1 MKKRI
6 LGYDIARALAIIGM
20 VIVNFRLIM
29 VGDGHGPHWL
39 LTFASLFEGRAAATF
54 VVLAGAGLSL
64 LSQRARHDHD
74 LVALGRNR
82 VSLLKRALFLF
93 VVGLLYAPLWP
104 ADILHFY
111 GIYITV
117 GALVLAASTRR
128 LWQLAGAFV
137 LGFVIL
143 LFVFDYEAG
152 WDWETFSYDGF
163 WTPAGFVRNL
173 FFNGFHPVFP
183 WTAFLLIGMV
193 LGRQDLRNPAVRKR
207 VMAWGLGAAVL
218 AETVS
223 RILIK
228 TLSAGASAVDLEV
241 ITTVFGTA
249 SMPPM
254 PLYIIAG
261 AGTACVVIA
270 ACVAL
275 GERYASASWLKPLVA
290 TGQLALTLY
299 VAHVVIG
306 MGLLE
311 ALGRLEH
318 QTPAFAVGSALV
330 FSALSVLFAHLWR
343 QRFNRGPL
351 EWIMRLSIFEI
362 KNRKSFDLEF
372 REPKF

>member
-6 LGYDIARALAIIGM
+6 LGYDIARALAVIGM
-20 VIVNFRLIM
+20 VIVNFKVVM
-29 VGDGHGPHWL
+29 GADQHGPHWL
-39 LTFASLFEGRAAATF
+39 LALASLFEGRAAATF

-64 LSQRARHDHD
+64 LSHRARQNHD
-74 LVALGRNR
+74 LAALGRSR

-93 VVGLLYAPLWP
+93 VVGLLYTPLWP

-117 GALVLAASTRR
+117 GAFALAASNRR
-128 LWQLAGAFV
+128 LWLLAGAFV
-137 LGFVIL
+137 LGFVFL
-143 LFVFDYEAG
+143 LFVFEYETG
-152 WDWETFSYDGF
+152 WDWETLTYAGF
-163 WTPAGFVRNL
+163 WTPAGLVRNL

-193 LGRQDLRNPAVRKR
+193 LGRQDLRNPAVRNR
-207 VMAWGLGAAVL
+207 VMAWGVSVAVV

-223 RILIK
+223 WILIK
-228 TLSAGASAVDLEV
+228 TLSAGASTVDQELIGV
-241 ITTVFGTA
+241 LFGTVP
-249 SMPPM
+249 MPPM

-275 GERYASASWLKPLVA
+275 GEHFAEAAWLKPLVA

-299 VAHVVIG
+299 VAHVVLG
-306 MGLLE
+306 MGGLE

-318 QTPAFAVGSALV
+318 QTPLFAVGSALV
-330 FSALSVLFAHLWR
+330 FSGLSVLFAHLWR
-343 QRFNRGPL
+343 KRFKRGPL
-351 EWIMRLSIFEI
+351 EWIMRRLTDS
-362 KNRKSFDLEF
+362 KPRVAT
-372 REPKF
+372 PG